1 MLENCT
7 IVILELVAVL
17 VLILHVQ
24 VIKISVMSRIT
35 ELEWEGLLRLLI
47 TCPILVTRLMLIIR
61 QFIFLSMYM
70 MKVSGCG

>member
-17 VLILHVQ
+17 VLVPHAQ

-35 ELEWEGLLRLLI
+35 ELEWEGLLRLLLI
-47 TCPILVTRLMLIIR
+47 CPILETWLMLIIR

>member
-47 TCPILVTRLMLIIR
+47 ICPILVTRLMLIIR

-70 MKVSGCG
+70 TKVSGCG

>member
-17 VLILHVQ
+17 VLTLHVQ
-24 VIKISVMSRIT
+24 VIKISVMSRMT
-35 ELEWEGLLRLLI
+35 ELEWEGLLRLLLI
-47 TCPILVTRLMLIIR
+47 CPILVTLLMLIIR

>member
-7 IVILELVAVL
+7 IVILELAAVL

-47 TCPILVTRLMLIIR
+47 ICAILVTRLMLIIR